1 MKMFVG
7 VTDKN
12 WYELLRASDCDE
24 VNFWTPGGQNFKALN
39 ENDLFLFKLH
49 APDNFIVGGGFFVR
63 FTLLPTFLAWS
74 AFGIKNGTRNID
86 ELNAR
91 ILKYRSRNSITADNP
106 QIGCIILTEPFFF
119 EEEDWIPVP
128 SDFNL
133 NIVRGKTYDTESIN
147 GLRLYREVMD
157 RLQRKRSEKSA
168 LTSTQ
173 RYSES
178 MTKHRLGQGAFRVVV
193 TDAYHRRCA
202 ITGEKT
208 LPVLEAAHIKPYA
221 AQGPHDISNGI
232 LLKSDFHTLFDGGY
246 ITIDPSFTVEVSKR
260 LHDDFG
266 NGRDYYSYHGKK
278 LQIIPEQAI
287 QLPSREFLDWHNTHV
302 YLG

>member
-1 MKMFVG
+1 
-7 VTDKN
+7 
-12 WYELLRASDCDE
+12 
-24 VNFWTPGGQNFKALN
+24 
-39 ENDLFLFKLH
+39 
-49 APDNFIVGGGFFVR
+49 
-63 FTLLPTFLAWS
+63 
-74 AFGIKNGTRNID
+74 
-86 ELNAR
+86 
-91 ILKYRSRNSITADNP
+91 
-106 QIGCIILTEPFFF
+106 
-119 EEEDWIPVP
+119 
-128 SDFNL
+128 
-133 NIVRGKTYDTESIN
+133 
-147 GLRLYREVMD
+147 
-157 RLQRKRSEKSA
+157 
-168 LTSTQ
+168 
-173 RYSES
+173 

-221 AQGPHDISNGI
+221 VQGPHDISNGI